1 MSGLNFGLSFYIIEM
16 DEETYSLY
24 NAKTD
29 KNIIFGEE
37 RDIIEHFLSLN
48 EPSHPFLIKKA
59 PEVSLTF
66 ESMCD
71 SDYNYTSGNPM
82 NLEYT
87 MYDPFFPDT
96 MDELQMSFSFV
107 NDSDNEESNREEADN
122 ILPFL
127 PEEEQ

>member
-16 DEETYSLY
+16 DEESYSLY

-37 RDIIEHFLSLN
+37 RDIIEHFLNLN
-48 EPSHPFLIKKA
+48 EPSHPFLIKKE

-66 ESMCD
+66 EPMCD
-71 SDYNYTSGNPM
+71 SEYNYTLKDSM
-82 NLEYT
+82 RFDYT
-87 MYDPFFPDT
+87 MYDPFYPDT
-96 MDELQMSFSFV
+96 SDGLQMSFSFI
-107 NDSDNEESNREEADN
+107 NDSENTESNREGTDN
-122 ILPFL
+122 VLPFL

>member
-37 RDIIEHFLSLN
+37 RDIMEHFLNLN
-48 EPSHPFLIKKA
+48 EPSHPFLIKKE
-59 PEVSLTF
+59 PETSLTF

-71 SDYNYTSGNPM
+71 SEYDYASINSM
-82 NLEYT
+82 NFEYT

-107 NDSDNEESNREEADN
+107 NDSDNEESNREEADS